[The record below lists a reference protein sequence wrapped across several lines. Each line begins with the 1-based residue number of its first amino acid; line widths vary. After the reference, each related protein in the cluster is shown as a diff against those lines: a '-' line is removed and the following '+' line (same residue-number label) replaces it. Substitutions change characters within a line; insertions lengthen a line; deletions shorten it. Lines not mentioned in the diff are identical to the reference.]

1 MGRKDVV
8 TREYLSS
15 DEVFADVVNLALY
28 SGKCV
33 VHASNLRQ
41 ADSVEELAI
50 TLGENDSKEERGKNR
65 QRTTQRKQSHIVQRY
80 RDIVRE
86 VVIDGAD
93 GYLARIIVGVEEQ
106 SETHYAMP
114 VRNMLYDALNYS
126 GQVNGIGEKNRKNG
140 LLSTSAEFLS
150 GIRKNDKLIPVV
162 TIVVT
167 FQPEA
172 WNGPMSVHEML
183 DWRGIPDE
191 LRKRIPDYEMLLL
204 QPFDYKEEKVSNP
217 QSTFGVIM
225 GLLKYAS
232 SMEDFQ
238 KYVDEHEE
246 VLSNM
251 PVRAAAVLNEFCTLD
266 LTEQELEK
274 NEVIDMCQAVR
285 EMKEVSRREGRMEG
299 RIEGRMEGER
309 RGKVLMCA
317 EFGMSVEDICQKF
330 SLDIEEVEKILAQQ

>member
-33 VHASNLRQ
+33 VRASNLRE

-50 TLGENDSKEERGKNR
+50 TLDENNSKGKRGKRR
-65 QRTTQRKQSHIVQRY
+65 QGTVQRKQSYIVQKY

-86 VVIDGAD
+86 VVIDGVE
-93 GYLARIIVGVEEQ
+93 GYLARIIVGVEGQ
-106 SETHYAMP
+106 SEIHYAMP

-126 GQVNGIGEKNRKNG
+126 GQVNGVGEKNRKDG
-140 LLSTSAEFLS
+140 LLVTSAEFLS
-150 GIRKNDKLIPVV
+150 GIRKEDKLIPVV

-167 FQPEA
+167 FQPET
-172 WNGPMSVHEML
+172 WDGPMSVHEML
-183 DWRGIPDE
+183 DWRGIPNE
-191 LRKRIPDYEMLLL
+191 LKRRIPDYEMLLL
-204 QPFDYKEEKVSNP
+204 QPSDYKEEKVSNP

-232 SMEDFQ
+232 SMKNFQ
-238 KYVDEHEE
+238 KYVDTHEE

-274 NEVIDMCQAVR
+274 DEVIDMCQAVR
-285 EMKEVSRREGRMEG
+285 EMKEVSRM
-299 RIEGRMEGER
+299 EGRMEGEL

-317 EFGMSVEDICQKF
+317 EFGMSVEDISQKL
-330 SLDIEEVEKILAQQ
+330 SLDTEEVEKILAQ

>member
-1 MGRKDVV
+1 M
-8 TREYLSS
+8 RE
-15 DEVFADVVNLALY
+15 
-28 SGKCV
+28 
-33 VHASNLRQ
+33 

-50 TLGENDSKEERGKNR
+50 TMEENDSKGKRGKSR
-65 QRTTQRKQSHIVQRY
+65 QGTVQRKQPHIVQKY

-86 VVIDGAD
+86 VTIDGAE

-126 GQVNGIGEKNRKNG
+126 GQINGIGERNRKDG
-140 LLSTSAEFLS
+140 LLVTSAEFLS
-150 GIRKNDKLIPVV
+150 GIRKEDKMIPVA

-167 FQPEA
+167 FQPEV
-172 WNGPMSVHEML
+172 WDGPMSVHEML
-183 DWRGIPDE
+183 DWGGIPDE

-204 QPFDYKEEKVSNP
+204 QPSDYKEEKVSNQ

-232 SMEDFQ
+232 SMEGFQ

-251 PVRAAAVLNEFCTLD
+251 PVKAAAVLNEFCTLD

-285 EMKEVSRREGRMEG
+285 EMKEVSRLEGREEG
-299 RIEGRMEGER
+299 KVEGRMEGEL

-317 EFGMSVEDICQKF
+317 EFGMSVEDISQKL
-330 SLDIEEVEKILAQQ
+330 SLDTEEVEKILAQQ

>member
-33 VHASNLRQ
+33 VQASNLRE

-50 TLGENDSKEERGKNR
+50 TLDENNSKGKRGKSR
-65 QRTTQRKQSHIVQRY
+65 QGTVQRKQSHIVQKY

-86 VVIDGAD
+86 VVIDGVE

-126 GQVNGIGEKNRKNG
+126 GQVNGVSEKNHKDG
-140 LLSTSAEFLS
+140 LLMTSAEFLS
-150 GIRKNDKLIPVV
+150 GIRKEDKLIPVV

-172 WNGPMSVHEML
+172 WDGPMSVHEML

-204 QPFDYKEEKVSNP
+204 QPSDYKEEKVSNP

-238 KYVDEHEE
+238 KYVDTHEE

-274 NEVIDMCQAVR
+274 DEVIDMCQAVR
-285 EMKEVSRREGRMEG
+285 EMKEVSRM
-299 RIEGRMEGER
+299 EGRMEGEL

-317 EFGMSVEDICQKF
+317 EFGMSVEDISQKL
-330 SLDIEEVEKILAQQ
+330 SLDTEEVEKILAQ

>member
-33 VHASNLRQ
+33 VHASNLRE

-50 TLGENDSKEERGKNR
+50 TLEENSSKGKSR
-65 QRTTQRKQSHIVQRY
+65 QGTVQRKQPHIVQKY

-126 GQVNGIGEKNRKNG
+126 GQVNGIGEKNHKDG
-140 LLSTSAEFLS
+140 LLVTSAEFLS
-150 GIRKNDKLIPVV
+150 GIRKEDKLIPVV

-172 WNGPMSVHEML
+172 WDGPMSVHEML
-183 DWRGIPDE
+183 DWRGIPEQVQE
-191 LRKRIPDYEMLLL
+191 LIPNYKMLLI
-204 QPFDYKEEKVSNP
+204 QPESYEEEKVSNP

-232 SMEDFQ
+232 SMENFQ
-238 KYVDEHEE
+238 KYVDTHEE

-266 LTEQELEK
+266 LSEHELEEE
-274 NEVIDMCQAVR
+274 EVIDMCQAVR
-285 EMKEVSRREGRMEG
+285 EMKEVSRREGR
-299 RIEGRMEGER
+299 IEGRMEGAIRVYYQKLNYSVQQIAAELDMEVENVE
-309 RGKVLMCA
+309 KV
-317 EFGMSVEDICQKF
+317 IQ
-330 SLDIEEVEKILAQQ
+330 SLDQ

>member
-33 VHASNLRQ
+33 VQASNLRE

-50 TLGENDSKEERGKNR
+50 TMEENSSKGKRGKRR
-65 QRTTQRKQSHIVQRY
+65 QGPVQKKQSHIVQKY

-86 VVIDGAD
+86 VVIDGVE
-93 GYLARIIVGVEEQ
+93 GYFARIIVGVEGQ

-126 GQVNGIGEKNRKNG
+126 GQVNGVSEKNRKDG
-140 LLSTSAEFLS
+140 LLMTSAEFLS
-150 GIRKNDKLIPVV
+150 GIRKEDKLIPVV

-167 FQPEA
+167 FQSEA
-172 WNGPMSVHEML
+172 WDGPMSVHEML
-183 DWRGIPDE
+183 DWRGMPDE

-204 QPFDYKEEKVSNP
+204 QPSDYKEEKVSNP

-232 SMEDFQ
+232 SMENFQ
-238 KYVDEHEE
+238 KYVDTHEE

-251 PVRAAAVLNEFCTLD
+251 PVRAATVLNEFCTLD

-274 NEVIDMCQAVR
+274 DEVIDMCQAVR
-285 EMKEVSRREGRMEG
+285 EMKEVSRMEGRME
-299 RIEGRMEGER
+299 
-309 RGKVLMCA
+309 GKVLMCA
-317 EFGMSVEDICQKF
+317 EFGMSVEDISQKL
-330 SLDIEEVEKILAQQ
+330 SLDTEEVERILAQ

>member
-33 VHASNLRQ
+33 VHASNLRE

-50 TLGENDSKEERGKNR
+50 TLEESDSKGKRRKSR
-65 QRTTQRKQSHIVQRY
+65 QGTVQRKQPHIVQKY

-126 GQVNGIGEKNRKNG
+126 RQVNGIGEKKRKDG
-140 LLSTSAEFLS
+140 LLVTSAEFLS
-150 GIRKNDKLIPVV
+150 GIRKEDKLIPVV

-172 WNGPMSVHEML
+172 WDGHEML
-183 DWRGIPDE
+183 DWRGIPEQVQE
-191 LRKRIPDYEMLLL
+191 LIPNYKMLLI
-204 QPFDYKEEKVSNP
+204 QPESYEEEKVSNP

-232 SMEDFQ
+232 SMENFQ
-238 KYVDEHEE
+238 KYVDTHEE

-266 LTEQELEK
+266 LSEQELEEE
-274 NEVIDMCQAVR
+274 EVIDMCQAVR

-299 RIEGRMEGER
+299 AIRVYYQKLNYSVQQIAAELGIE
-309 RGKVLMCA
+309 V
-317 EFGMSVEDICQKF
+317 
-330 SLDIEEVEKILAQQ
+330 EEVEKVIQTLD

>member
-1 MGRKDVV
+1 
-8 TREYLSS
+8 
-15 DEVFADVVNLALY
+15 
-28 SGKCV
+28 
-33 VHASNLRQ
+33 
-41 ADSVEELAI
+41 
-50 TLGENDSKEERGKNR
+50 
-65 QRTTQRKQSHIVQRY
+65 
-80 RDIVRE
+80 
-86 VVIDGAD
+86 
-93 GYLARIIVGVEEQ
+93 
-106 SETHYAMP
+106 
-114 VRNMLYDALNYS
+114 
-126 GQVNGIGEKNRKNG
+126 IGEKNRKNG

-150 GIRKNDKLIPVV
+150 GIRKEDKLVPIV

-172 WNGPMSVHEML
+172 WDGPMSVHEML

-274 NEVIDMCQAVR
+274 DEVIDMCQAVR

-299 RIEGRMEGER
+299 ER

-317 EFGMSVEDICQKF
+317 EFGMSVGDISQKL
-330 SLDIEEVEKILAQQ
+330 SLDKEEVEKILAQQ

>member
-33 VHASNLRQ
+33 VHASNLRE

-50 TLGENDSKEERGKNR
+50 TLEESDSKGKRRKSR
-65 QRTTQRKQSHIVQRY
+65 QGTVQRKQPHIVQRY

-86 VVIDGAD
+86 VVIDGVE
-93 GYLARIIVGVEEQ
+93 GYLARIIVGVEGQ
-106 SETHYAMP
+106 SEIHYAMP

-126 GQVNGIGEKNRKNG
+126 GQVNGVSEKNRQDG
-140 LLSTSAEFLS
+140 LLMTSAEFLS
-150 GIRKNDKLIPVV
+150 GIRKEDKLIPVV

-172 WNGPMSVHEML
+172 WDGPMSVHEML

-204 QPFDYKEEKVSNP
+204 QPSDYKEEKVSNP

-232 SMEDFQ
+232 SMENFQ

-266 LTEQELEK
+266 LAEQELEK
-274 NEVIDMCQAVR
+274 DEVIDMCQAVR
-285 EMKEVSRREGRMEG
+285 EMKEVSRM
-299 RIEGRMEGER
+299 EGRMEGEL

-317 EFGMSVEDICQKF
+317 EFGMSVEDISQKL
-330 SLDIEEVEKILAQQ
+330 SLDTEEVEKILAQ

>member
-1 MGRKDVV
+1 M
-8 TREYLSS
+8 
-15 DEVFADVVNLALY
+15 
-28 SGKCV
+28 
-33 VHASNLRQ
+33 
-41 ADSVEELAI
+41 EELAI
-50 TLGENDSKEERGKNR
+50 TMEEDDSKGKRGKNG
-65 QRTTQRKQSHIVQRY
+65 QGTTQRKQSHIVQKY

-86 VVIDGAD
+86 VVIDGVE

-150 GIRKNDKLIPVV
+150 GIRKEDKLVPVV

-172 WNGPMSVHEML
+172 WDGPMSVHEML
-183 DWRGIPDE
+183 DWRGIPEQVQE
-191 LRKRIPDYEMLLL
+191 LTPNYKMLLI
-204 QPFDYKEEKVSNP
+204 QPESYEEEKVSNP

-274 NEVIDMCQAVR
+274 DEVIDMCQAVR

-299 RIEGRMEGER
+299 ER
-309 RGKVLMCA
+309 KGAIRVYYQELQYSAEQIAQKV
-317 EFGMSVEDICQKF
+317 GMDVKA
-330 SLDIEEVEKILAQQ
+330 VEKVIETLDN

>member
-1 MGRKDVV
+1 MGRKDVI

-33 VHASNLRQ
+33 VHASNLRE

-50 TLGENDSKEERGKNR
+50 TLDENNSKGKRGKSR
-65 QRTTQRKQSHIVQRY
+65 QGTVQRKQSHIVQKY

-86 VVIDGAD
+86 VVIDGVE
-93 GYLARIIVGVEEQ
+93 GYLARIIVGVEGQ
-106 SETHYAMP
+106 SGIHYAMP

-126 GQVNGIGEKNRKNG
+126 GQVNGVSEENRKDG
-140 LLSTSAEFLS
+140 LLVTSAEFLS
-150 GIRKNDKLIPVV
+150 GIRKEDKLIPVV

-172 WNGPMSVHEML
+172 WDGPMSVHEML
-183 DWRGIPDE
+183 DWRGIPEQVQE
-191 LRKRIPDYEMLLL
+191 LISNYKMLLI
-204 QPFDYKEEKVSNP
+204 QPESYEEEKVSNP

-232 SMEDFQ
+232 SMENFQ

-274 NEVIDMCQAVR
+274 DEVIDMCQAVR
-285 EMKEVSRREGRMEG
+285 EMKEVSRM
-299 RIEGRMEGER
+299 EGRMEGEL

-317 EFGMSVEDICQKF
+317 EFGMSVEDISQKL
-330 SLDIEEVEKILAQQ
+330 SLDTEEVEKILAQ

>member
-1 MGRKDVV
+1 M
-8 TREYLSS
+8 
-15 DEVFADVVNLALY
+15 
-28 SGKCV
+28 
-33 VHASNLRQ
+33 
-41 ADSVEELAI
+41 
-50 TLGENDSKEERGKNR
+50 
-65 QRTTQRKQSHIVQRY
+65 QRY

-150 GIRKNDKLIPVV
+150 GIRKEDKLIPVV

-167 FQPEA
+167 FQSEA
-172 WNGPMSVHEML
+172 WDGPMSVHEML
-183 DWRGIPDE
+183 DWRGISEEIQE
-191 LRKRIPDYEMLLL
+191 LIPNYKMLLI
-204 QPFDYKEEKVSNP
+204 QPESYKEEKVSNP

-225 GLLKYAS
+225 GLLKYTS
-232 SMEDFQ
+232 SMEVFQ

-251 PVRAAAVLNEFCTLD
+251 PASAAAVLNEFCTLD

-274 NEVIDMCQAVR
+274 DEVIDMCQAVR

-330 SLDIEEVEKILAQQ
+330 SLDIEEVEKILAQ

>member
-28 SGKCV
+28 SGKGV
-33 VHASNLRQ
+33 VHASNLRE

-50 TLGENDSKEERGKNR
+50 TMEENDSKGKRGKSR
-65 QRTTQRKQSHIVQRY
+65 QGTVQRKQPHIVQKY

-86 VVIDGAD
+86 VTMDGAE

-126 GQVNGIGEKNRKNG
+126 GQVNGIGEKNRKDG
-140 LLSTSAEFLS
+140 LLVTSAEFLS
-150 GIRKNDKLIPVV
+150 GIRKEDKLIPVI

-167 FQPEA
+167 FQPEV
-172 WNGPMSVHEML
+172 WDGPMSVHEML
-183 DWRGIPDE
+183 DWRGIPEQVQE
-191 LRKRIPDYEMLLL
+191 LIPNYKMLLI
-204 QPFDYKEEKVSNP
+204 QPESYEEEKVSNP

-225 GLLKYAS
+225 GLLKHAS
-232 SMEDFQ
+232 SMEGFQ

-251 PVRAAAVLNEFCTLD
+251 PVKAAAVLNEFCTLD

-285 EMKEVSRREGRMEG
+285 EMKEVSRL
-299 RIEGRMEGER
+299 EGRMEGEL

-317 EFGMSVEDICQKF
+317 EFGMSVEDISHKL
-330 SLDIEEVEKILAQQ
+330 SIDIEDVEKILTQQ

>member
-33 VHASNLRQ
+33 VQASNLRE

-50 TLGENDSKEERGKNR
+50 TMEEDDSKGKRGKNG
-65 QRTTQRKQSHIVQRY
+65 QGTTQRKQSHIVQKY

-86 VVIDGAD
+86 VVIDGVE

-150 GIRKNDKLIPVV
+150 GIRKEDKLVPVV

-172 WNGPMSVHEML
+172 WDGPMSVHEML
-183 DWRGIPDE
+183 DWRGIPEQVQE
-191 LRKRIPDYEMLLL
+191 LTPNYKMLLI
-204 QPFDYKEEKVSNP
+204 QPESYEEEKVSNP

-274 NEVIDMCQAVR
+274 DEVIDMCQAVR
-285 EMKEVSRREGRMEG
+285 EMKEVSRR
-299 RIEGRMEGER
+299 EGRMEGER

>member
-33 VHASNLRQ
+33 VHASNLRE

-50 TLGENDSKEERGKNR
+50 TMEENDLKGKRGKSR
-65 QRTTQRKQSHIVQRY
+65 QGAVQRKQPHIVQKY
-80 RDIVRE
+80 RDIVRQI
-86 VVIDGAD
+86 VMDGVD

-150 GIRKNDKLIPVV
+150 GIRKEDKLIPVV

-167 FQPEA
+167 FQPEV
-172 WNGPMSVHEML
+172 WDGPMSVHEML
-183 DWRGIPDE
+183 DWRGIPEQVQE
-191 LRKRIPDYEMLLL
+191 LIPNYKMLLI
-204 QPFDYKEEKVSNP
+204 QPESYEEEKVSNP

-232 SMEDFQ
+232 SMGGFQ

-251 PVRAAAVLNEFCTLD
+251 PVKAAAVLNEFCTLD

-299 RIEGRMEGER
+299 ER

-317 EFGMSVEDICQKF
+317 EFGMSVGDISQKL
-330 SLDIEEVEKILAQQ
+330 SLDKEEVEKILAQQ